1 MKDLKPQASKHGS
14 SVNSLMRKIKTA
26 VLISG
31 RGSNMVSLVK
41 ASQQEKYPAQIDL
54 VISNIPDAPGLQ
66 KARDMGVMAMTIDHK
81 NFPSRQKFE
90 VALDAVLNDAQIE
103 LICCAGFMRV
113 LTPWFVSRWERRLIN
128 IHPSLLPKYKGLNTH
143 QRALEAGDKDHGC
156 TVHYVTAELDAGE
169 PILQQS
175 INISPNDTVETLAS
189 RLLPYELS
197 LYPKALAKVAKQLSK
212 P

>member
-1 MKDLKPQASKHGS
+1 
-14 SVNSLMRKIKTA
+14 
-26 VLISG
+26 
-31 RGSNMVSLVK
+31 MVSLVK

-66 KARDMGVMAMTIDHK
+66 KARNMGVMAMTIDHK

-90 VALDAVLNDAQIE
+90 VALDAVLNEAQIE